1 MMNYMK
7 FVTIGTFIRIH
18 RIRIIIM
25 VEIPVNCSRKN

>member
-1 MMNYMK
+1 MMTYMK

-25 VEIPVNCSRKN
+25 VESPMSTMS